1 MDKENTDIKVE
12 CGSHN
17 RIIID
22 KLFGPACVPNLI
34 ITWEGDDWNVR
45 KVNSRLRKELKKA
58 KTQTINEI
66 IELIEKSIKEDRI
79 YSKQQIKDFK
89 EGIEWTLEKII
100 KEIKELGK

>member
-66 IELIEKSIKEDRI
+66 IELIKKYEICYCGEYFHSDKC
-79 YSKQQIKDFK
+79 
-89 EGIEWTLEKII
+89 KILKLI
-100 KEIKELGK
+100 KEIEELGK